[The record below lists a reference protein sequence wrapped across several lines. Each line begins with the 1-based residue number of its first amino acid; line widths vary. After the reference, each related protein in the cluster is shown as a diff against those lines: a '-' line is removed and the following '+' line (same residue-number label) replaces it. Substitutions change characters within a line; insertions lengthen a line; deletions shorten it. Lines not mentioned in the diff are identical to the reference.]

1 MSYFNMIQLV
11 ESSGIGLVYGLR
23 FYSTGQLDDLDIVSY
38 VKTNALL
45 YEYYKQAYEQMP
57 LDIGDELVK
66 LFNSEAF
73 IIVNTRYVINFNK
86 QNHLGLVAVIIHN
99 TYSKLL
105 FAALLRFYPM
115 WKRLEMTEEQGN
127 TMKVQSHSWNH

>member
-1 MSYFNMIQLV
+1 MSYFNMIQLI

-23 FYSTGQLDDLDIVSY
+23 FYSKGQLDNKDIVSY

-57 LDIGDELVK
+57 IDIGDELVR

-73 IIVNTRYVINFNK
+73 IVVNTRYSILFTSFYDAENQGSWYCFFK
-86 QNHLGLVAVIIHN
+86 KCISLQHCSDPSQCGKEWGQQK
-99 TYSKLL
+99 SKEIL
-105 FAALLRFYPM
+105 
-115 WKRLEMTEEQGN
+115 
-127 TMKVQSHSWNH
+127 

>member
-1 MSYFNMIQLV
+1 MSYFNMIQLI

-23 FYSTGQLDDLDIVSY
+23 FYSRGQLDSQDIVSY

-57 LDIGDELVK
+57 YDIGDALVK

-73 IIVNTRYVINFNK
+73 VIVNTRYSVF
-86 QNHLGLVAVIIHN
+86 
-99 TYSKLL
+99 LL
-105 FAALLRFYPM
+105 LLI
-115 WKRLEMTEEQGN
+115 E
-127 TMKVQSHSWNH
+127 

>member
-1 MSYFNMIQLV
+1 MSYFNMIQLI

-23 FYSTGQLDDLDIVSY
+23 FYSKGQLDDKDIVSY

-57 LDIGDELVK
+57 IDIGDELIR

-73 IIVNTRYVINFNK
+73 IIVNTRFLI
-86 QNHLGLVAVIIHN
+86 
-99 TYSKLL
+99 LL
-105 FAALLRFYPM
+105 FTGFFDAENHSRFVS
-115 WKRLEMTEEQGN
+115 LF
-127 TMKVQSHSWNH
+127 

>member
-23 FYSTGQLDDLDIVSY
+23 FYSKGQLDDQDIISY

-73 IIVNTRYVINFNK
+73 IIVNTRYVINFN
-86 QNHLGLVAVIIHN
+86 NRIIYLELVAVIIH
-99 TYSKLL
+99 TIKVRVLTPYCDLL
-105 FAALLRFYPM
+105 G
-115 WKRLEMTEEQGN
+115 K
-127 TMKVQSHSWNH
+127 KI

>member
-1 MSYFNMIQLV
+1 MSYFNMIQLI

-23 FYSTGQLDDLDIVSY
+23 FYSKGQLDDKDIVSY

-57 LDIGDELVK
+57 IDIGDELVR

-73 IIVNTRYVINFNK
+73 IIVNTRYLISFTRFRMLKIIAGLYHCFNK
-86 QNHLGLVAVIIHN
+86 HFSLQHRSNP
-99 TYSKLL
+99 S
-105 FAALLRFYPM
+105 
-115 WKRLEMTEEQGN
+115 QC
-127 TMKVQSHSWNH
+127 

>member
-1 MSYFNMIQLV
+1 MSYFNMIQLI

-23 FYSTGQLDDLDIVSY
+23 FYSKGQLDDRDIVSY

-57 LDIGDELVK
+57 IDIGDELIR

-73 IIVNTRYVINFNK
+73 IIVNTRYLIDAATSSGILKAKQKLGRTFNSDK
-86 QNHLGLVAVIIHN
+86 LGGIAFTKISCSVLKI
-99 TYSKLL
+99 L
-105 FAALLRFYPM
+105 
-115 WKRLEMTEEQGN
+115 
-127 TMKVQSHSWNH
+127 